1 MVSSSL
7 TTTVFWPLGLQQ
19 SGFCYG
25 WKAPLY
31 CVAGILDS
39 ETEEEAAATLNT
51 ACNAPA
57 WRALQDSCGGKPEI
71 LGHCEY
77 DSQSNTV
84 EITSWNVQPTLI
96 FYHRH
101 PLSSLRFYAF
111 DASIFAPSPSI
122 FPSGK
127 PSQVYARLLSQD
139 FTRPPKPS
147 PKTAF
152 SQVSLNQFN
161 ASTLLE
167 AAITDSSAR
176 MLPATAAVLFSIST
190 ITTLLA
196 RPIYALSRLV
206 GTIAKAPVTPNF
218 ALRDLCAIVQ
228 QIEVRAEQA
237 EYFVTEI
244 PHLRSRGESDI
255 TNYAVR
261 YTQFFNTIWMIL
273 NDVTIGMAFGSF
285 LTENASRLA
294 QFTDVIL
301 NKYLAR
307 DIIFILGWLDSW
319 PAGLKLNTELSR
331 FYART
336 LMGSIR
342 LWERGLGEVAPYTA
356 SIIYA
361 LGIMST
367 FGGMS
372 LVVSALMDLVAIS
385 TVHIYA
391 CYSLTGL
398 VYHRMLKTAG
408 SLFNLFR
415 GKRYNVL
422 RNRVDTWEYDMDQL
436 LFGTILFTLL
446 AFLFPTVLV
455 YYALFAIARFTIL
468 LLLASMEFLLTLVNH
483 FPLFALML
491 SIKDTWRLPGGV
503 YFRPRAFKS
512 RQGLAVH
519 SSLVVENQ
527 VVPLSLLFF
536 QYVELSGVLARH
548 YNPLRLAWCLLKGEY
563 LGAISRYEMKY
574 GTGPKRE

>member
-7 TTTVFWPLGLQQ
+7 TTSTLFWPLGLRR

-25 WKAPLY
+25 WKVPIY
-31 CVAGILDS
+31 CAAGVLTAENED
-39 ETEEEAAATLNT
+39 EAASTLEVACT
-51 ACNAPA
+51 ARA
-57 WRALQDSCGGKPEI
+57 WRALQDSCGGQPEI
-71 LGHCEY
+71 LGYCEC
-77 DSQSNTV
+77 DTRSNS
-84 EITSWNVQPTLI
+84 IRFTSWRSQPTLV

-111 DASIFAPSPSI
+111 DVSIFAPSPSV
-122 FPSGK
+122 FSPTKS
-127 PSQVYARLLSQD
+127 SQSFGHLLSQD
-139 FTRPPKPS
+139 FTRPARPNS
-147 PKTAF
+147 GAVF

-167 AAITDSSAR
+167 AAINDPSAR
-176 MLPATAAVLFSIST
+176 MLPATAVVLFSIST
-190 ITTLLA
+190 ISTFLA
-196 RPIYALSRLV
+196 RPIYTLSKLFRA
-206 GTIAKAPVTPNF
+206 IAETPVAPNS
-218 ALRDLCAIVQ
+218 ALRDLCALVQ
-228 QIEVRAEQA
+228 QIEVRTEQA

-244 PHLRSRGESDI
+244 PHLRNRGESDI

-261 YTQFFNTIWMIL
+261 YTQFFNSIWMIL

-285 LTENASRLA
+285 LTEHAPRLA
-294 QFTDVIL
+294 QSVDFIL
-301 NKYLAR
+301 HRYLAR
-307 DIIFILGWLDSW
+307 DIIFTLEWLDSW
-319 PAGLKLNTELSR
+319 PAGLKLNTELSQ
-331 FYART
+331 FYSHA
-336 LMGSIR
+336 LVGSIQ
-342 LWERGLGEVAPYTA
+342 LWEKGLSQVTLHIP

-372 LVVSALMDLVAIS
+372 LAISAFMDLVAVA
-385 TVHIYA
+385 TFHIYV
-391 CYSLTGL
+391 CYFFAGL

-455 YYALFAIARFTIL
+455 YYSLFAIARFAIL
-468 LLLASMEFLLTLVNH
+468 LLLASMEFLLTLINH

-491 SIKDTWRLPGGV
+491 SVKDTWRLPGGV
-503 YFRPRAFKS
+503 YFQLRTFKS
-512 RQGLAVH
+512 KHGLADQFN
-519 SSLVVENQ
+519 LVIENQ

-536 QYVELSGVLARH
+536 QYVELSAVLARH

-563 LGAISRYEMKY
+563 LGAIPRNI
-574 GTGPKRE
+574 